1 MKSINLLWALLFIN
15 TIPMYSQINNTII
28 HESVDSIVIQRAE
41 FEDTNCYNLISSY
54 VYQLNTFIDSNVIE
68 TILGKGHFNYENLD
82 TMVFSFFFEQ
92 HRKVYSLVIFIN
104 TVDLDGNKQMLKYF
118 LDMKRVKLKIT
129 DDDGNKQMAKYY
141 YSLQKIK
148 RLKIKYDLYPN
159 YRFDVEN
166 NKKCLRSSRGTFPV
180 VRYYFI
186 KERQALLR
194 LPVLY
199 FD

>member
-1 MKSINLLWALLFIN
+1 MKSINLLWVLLFIN
-15 TIPMYSQINNTII
+15 TVPMYSQINNTII
-28 HESVDSIVIQRAE
+28 HESVDSIVIQRVE
-41 FEDTNCYNLISSY
+41 FEDTNCYYLISSY
-54 VYQLNTFIDSNVIE
+54 VYQLNTFLDSNVIE
-68 TILGKGHFNYENLD
+68 TVLEKGHFNYENMD
-82 TMVFSFFFEQ
+82 TLIFSFFFEQ
-92 HRKVYSLVIFIN
+92 YRKVYSLVIFIN
-104 TVDLDGNKQMLKYF
+104 TVDLDGNKQMFKYF

-129 DDDGNKQMAKYY
+129 DDDSNKQMAKYY

-148 RLKIKYDLYPN
+148 RLKIKYGLYPN

-166 NKKCLRSSRGTFPV
+166 NKKCPRSSRGTFPI